1 MMNAYNFSERVRR
14 VLGTATEEAARFNHE
29 YIGTEHILLALI
41 REGEGVGITV
51 LRRLNIEPDKIR
63 EELEGFLRKGNPA
76 TKPTRELPYTT
87 RAKKV
92 LEIAIHQAR
101 ELGHEYIGTGDLLLG
116 LILEGK
122 GIAGQVLT
130 HRGVTY
136 DNARDEVLRLAKAT
150 VPVPRKTVEIRSI
163 NLKPGTRAEFHRT
176 MLEESVPLQE
186 RRGTDV
192 VSFGLSRHDE
202 NSYYVIRAYDS
213 FELLTKS
220 QDDFYGSD
228 EWRNGP
234 RERLLAAIENY
245 TTIVLE
251 MNEAALNAL
260 RTL

>member
-1 MMNAYNFSERVRR
+1 MIGYKFSERASRI
-14 VLGTATEEAARFNHE
+14 LQTTTEEAARFNHE
-29 YIGTEHILLALI
+29 YIGTEHILLALLH
-41 REGEGVGITV
+41 EGEGVGTTV
-51 LRRLNIEPDKIR
+51 LRSLKAEPDRIR
-63 EELEGFLRKGNPA
+63 EVIEGFLKKGKVASKPA
-76 TKPTRELPYTT
+76 HNLPYTT

-92 LEIAIHQAR
+92 LELALDQAKTL
-101 ELGHEYIGTGDLLLG
+101 EHEYVGSGDLLLG
-116 LILEGK
+116 LIVEGK

-130 HRGVTY
+130 HLGVTY
-136 DNARDEVLRLAKAT
+136 ENARDEVQHLAKAT
-150 VPVPRKTVEIRSI
+150 VPVPKKTVEIRSI
-163 NLKPGTRAEFHRT
+163 TLKPGTRAEFHRA

-213 FELLTKS
+213 FEHLTKS

-234 RERLLAAIENY
+234 RERMLAAIEDY
-245 TTIVLE
+245 TTIVIE
-251 MNEAALNAL
+251 MNEKALNGL